1 MKAQSL
7 RGFISISKRNEKNWK
22 HDQPNIFLFDRHFSD
37 CCGTADVSLSLA
49 GQSSR
54 HLCRTCTKGTPFI
67 MDASSIFQTLRY
79 FCHGQ
84 CIPIQC
90 DVEIPIRKLCCADFW
105 SSFGCE
111 RALLHSSSSQWTHL
125 MYLNIASLTM
135 WNAFR
140 QKTHECSILR

>member
-1 MKAQSL
+1 MNVCRIMAHTHKDEGSEFARLHLYLKKKWKELKARPTQHFPLWSAFFWL
-7 RGFISISKRNEKNWK
+7 LWNRWCLSI
-22 HDQPNIFLFDRHFSD
+22 F
-37 CCGTADVSLSLA
+37 G

-67 MDASSIFQTLRY
+67 MDASSIYQTLRH
-79 FCHGQ
+79 FCRGQ

-135 WNAFR
+135 
-140 QKTHECSILR
+140 